1 VMEWSSRRCWAGR
14 SRVKGGYPRRGARG
28 RRRQMNR
35 GVTSAVATVTPEV
48 LQFTY
53 RIVELVFVSSYIQS
67 RV

>member
-1 VMEWSSRRCWAGR
+1 
-14 SRVKGGYPRRGARG
+14 
-28 RRRQMNR
+28 MNR